1 MISMLYRAIIKPF
14 VDFVASLVALV
25 LLLPI
30 LIMVYL
36 ILRLGGIDEPLFYQ
50 SRPGKDEKIFRIVKF
65 KTMTDER
72 NEQGGLLPDDHRL
85 THIGSVLRKTSL
97 DELPQLFNVLNGNM
111 SFVGPRPLRVRYLP
125 YYTAREKLRHTVKPG
140 ITGLAQVSGRNAL
153 SWDRRLELDAGYT
166 ENVSFMLDCK
176 ILLKTVIK
184 IFKTSDTE
192 FTVGPDSL
200 DEYRKTDTKGGSFP
214 V

>member
-85 THIGSVLRKTSL
+85 THIGSVLRLSL
-97 DELPQLFNVLNGNM
+97 IHISEP
-111 SFVGPRPLRVRYLP
+111 
-125 YYTAREKLRHTVKPG
+125 T
-140 ITGLAQVSGRNAL
+140 
-153 SWDRRLELDAGYT
+153 RRTPISYA
-166 ENVSFMLDCK
+166 VFC
-176 ILLKTVIK
+176 LK
-184 IFKTSDTE
+184 
-192 FTVGPDSL
+192 
-200 DEYRKTDTKGGSFP
+200 
-214 V
+214 